1 MKEMVGGDFLRVKVE
16 IDVSKL
22 LCWGRK
28 IAINADEFIWVA
40 FKYEKLPNFCYWCG
54 RVSHADKECEIWL
67 ASKGKLT
74 QDEYEAWLQALP
86 HNPGKISVTT
96 VSGIG
101 DGFGQSSP
109 VNSAST
115 DPQSQPETMEVQN
128 TGDNSMQADDIKQI
142 MVINYGEFSTNSQF
156 CFLGWLMC
164 FLGPKS

>member
-16 IDVSKL
+16 IDVSKP

-74 QDEYEAWLQALP
+74 QDEYGAWLQALP

-142 MVINYGEFSTNSQF
+142 MEINYGEFSTNSQF
-156 CFLGWLMC
+156 RFLGWLMC